1 MFGFKHP
8 PKILNWFFPSFLW
21 RVSTKKKELYLTF
34 DDGPSPH
41 STKWIIEKLNEYKA
55 KGTFFCTGE
64 KVNLFSN
71 DFKEIINNG
80 HLVGNHTN
88 DHINGWTST
97 KNEYIQNIEKCNKVI
112 KSKIFRP
119 PYGKIHPLSISE
131 IKNKYKIIMWDVM
144 SYDFKLEK
152 EACYKE
158 IIKKTK
164 KGSIIVFH
172 ENSKSFDKLKYVL
185 PKILKYYSEKGYRF
199 NTIPVN

>member
-1 MFGFKHP
+1 MFTIYIYMYLRRLIYGDVGKIVISIILGLGLATLFRKVCKDRDCIIFKAP
-8 PKILNWFFPSFLW
+8 DIKKIKNQIF
-21 RVSTKKKELYLTF
+21 KF
-34 DDGPSPH
+34 DG
-41 STKWIIEKLNEYKA
+41 KCYQFEE
-55 KGTFFCTGE
+55 
-64 KVNLFSN
+64 
-71 DFKEIINNG
+71 
-80 HLVGNHTN
+80 
-88 DHINGWTST
+88 
-97 KNEYIQNIEKCNKVI
+97 NIEKCNKVI
-112 KSKIFRP
+112 KSNLFRP

-185 PKILKYYSEKGYRF
+185 PKILKYFSKKGYRF
-199 NTIPVN
+199 NTIPIN